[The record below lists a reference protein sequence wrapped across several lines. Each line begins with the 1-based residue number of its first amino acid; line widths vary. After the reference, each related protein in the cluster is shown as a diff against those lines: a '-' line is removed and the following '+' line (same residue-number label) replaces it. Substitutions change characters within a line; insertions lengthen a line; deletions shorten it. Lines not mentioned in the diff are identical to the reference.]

1 MCVCVCVCV
10 CVCLSVCLSVCLCVS
25 VSVSVSAPV
34 ALAILPLVLG
44 ASVRSCSSLTELWFT
59 STYFM
64 NTLVNYFSLVM
75 Y

>member
-10 CVCLSVCLSVCLCVS
+10 FETV
-25 VSVSVSAPV
+25 API
-34 ALAILPLVLG
+34 ALAMLALVLG
-44 ASVRSCSSLTELWFT
+44 ASVRSCSSLTEVWFT